1 MECEKCGRIGHVKA
15 FCWDMNGNSN
25 EFDLENGHALYNGL
39 NNKQVNIQGL
49 FIVAPEKGLHPLLM
63 SHDEFELWKQVKNAA
78 NGTKAK

>member
-15 FCWDMNGNSN
+15 FCWDMNGKPN

-49 FIVAPEKGLHPLLM
+49 FIVAHEKGLEKDCILFL
-63 SHDEFELWKQVKNAA
+63 
-78 NGTKAK
+78 